1 MNKKKALYLASRF
14 PYPPVSGG
22 LIRMYNVSMAI
33 AGHFT
38 TDVFSL
44 TEHDIA
50 DKHLDAY
57 KRHFNNVYV
66 YRHSKKASYIN
77 ALKALADQRPL
88 QVAYYYFREARDKI
102 RSLIRQ
108 NRYDLIFCSHIR
120 TTDYVSDVDI
130 PRVVDCVDSMS
141 LSYMQDNKL
150 GSNFLWRLIYWVEK
164 GRVSS
169 YESRLPG
176 CFDYCF
182 MTSDNDSEHLKRLS
196 SKTNIVTIS
205 NGVAQDILE
214 YGSRPSTEPPR
225 DTLTFLG
232 KMDYS
237 PNIDAVVYFVKKIWP
252 AIRERLDNV
261 EFHIIGSRPTP
272 EVRALAG
279 SRGVVV
285 TGFVDDPYEDIV
297 RSRMFIAP
305 MISGSGIKNK
315 ILEAMA
321 LGKCVV
327 TTSSGAGGIEGIDG
341 EHFVIADEPGQFASR
356 VIELW
361 SDEQRVQQIGAN
373 ARALVL
379 KTYLWEKTTK
389 GLIDLLNRIV

>member
-1 MNKKKALYLASRF
+1 MNKKKVLYLASRF

-22 LIRMYNVSMAI
+22 LIRMYNVSKVI
-33 AGHFT
+33 AQHFT

-44 TEHDIA
+44 TEHDIQ
-50 DKHLDAY
+50 DSHLDAY
-57 KRHFNNVYV
+57 KQHFNNVHV
-66 YRHSKKASYIN
+66 YRHSKQTSYLN
-77 ALKALADQRPL
+77 ALRALVDQRPL
-88 QVAYYYFREARDKI
+88 QVAYYYFKEARDKVND
-102 RSLIRQ
+102 LIRQ
-108 NRYDLIFCSHIR
+108 NKYDLIFCSHIR
-120 TTDYVSDVDI
+120 TTDYVGDLDI

-150 GSNFLWRLIYWVEK
+150 GSNFLWRLIYLVERE
-164 GRVSS
+164 RVAS
-169 YESRLPG
+169 YERRLPG
-176 CFDYCF
+176 RFDYCF
-182 MTSDNDSEHLKRLS
+182 MTSDSDSEHIKKLS
-196 SKTNIVTIS
+196 GQTNVITIS
-205 NGVAQDILE
+205 NGVAQEILDYGNRSSTAPPQDI
-214 YGSRPSTEPPR
+214 
-225 DTLTFLG
+225 LTFLG

-272 EVRALAG
+272 EVRVLTQ
-279 SRGVVV
+279 SKGVVV
-285 TGFVDDPYEDIV
+285 TGFVDDPYEAIV
-297 RSRMFIAP
+297 GSRMFIAP

-327 TTSSGAGGIEGIDG
+327 TTSSGAGGVDGIDG

-361 SDEQRVQQIGAN
+361 SDNSRVQRIGAN

-379 KTYLWEKTTK
+379 ERYLWEKTTT
-389 GLIDLLNRIV
+389 GLIDILKRMT